1 MKLSKRESM
10 LSGRDTLRAMLQ
22 AEEAVLRRCLSAL
35 LAADSRSLRTELL
48 PLFSSALEDRA
59 ALQELL
65 HRSSPGEAGDP
76 KEALSLARKAQ
87 KELCALSEETGAD
100 L

>member
-22 AEEAVLRRCLSAL
+22 AEEEVLRRCLSAL
-35 LAADSRSLRTELL
+35 LAADSRSLRAELL

-65 HRSSPGEAGDP
+65 HRSSPEEAGGP
-76 KEALSLARKAQ
+76 KEALSLAGKAQ

>member
-22 AEEAVLRRCLSAL
+22 AEEEVLRLCLSAL
-35 LAADSRSLRTELL
+35 LAADSRSLRAELL

-65 HRSSPGEAGDP
+65 HRCSPEDAGEP
-76 KEALSLARKAQ
+76 KETLSLARKAQ